1 MIELLGIRHFFY
13 VECLVLVA
21 TVVEVRLAYDNIV
34 AGLQLVVYVDAVAG
48 RQLVVFADMS
58 AAVRTGVATNLVQAA
73 GNDGDHFGPSN
84 MECAV
89 VDNHE
94 NERQHVGLH
103 GHSDMNLATV
113 ELIRIQATSVNSDDN
128 I

>member
-1 MIELLGIRHFFY
+1 MVELLGIRHFFY

-73 GNDGDHFGPSN
+73 GNDFDRFGPSQ
-84 MECAV
+84 ECAV
-89 VDNHE
+89 DDCHE
-94 NERQHVGLH
+94 DERQHVMSARPLL
-103 GHSDMNLATV
+103 DMKSSYTRN
-113 ELIRIQATSVNSDDN
+113 
-128 I
+128 